1 VAVTATFGDVSPID
15 GETAMS
21 NSRMSIYAGVLAAGV
36 AAGVASLA
44 AQAPVPPAPP
54 APPAAPR
61 APRAPQPP
69 ERRMLMLEG
78 RGSQI
83 GVVVRDGD
91 ATVPGVHVDEVD
103 ADSPAQRAG
112 VRSGDLI
119 TEFDGERVRSARQ
132 FTRLVQETA
141 PGQRVSMS
149 VQRDGQRQALQ
160 ITPEDR
166 VTSWAPG
173 IDADEIRR
181 EVERGLQGLRDLPH
195 VIDAPG
201 FRFRMETPTGPRGRL
216 GVQVERLTPQLEAY
230 FGAPDGGVLV
240 AEVTPASPAEKAGL
254 KAGDV
259 ITAVNGTS
267 VRDAGDLVEELREAG
282 AGSQVEVRIVRDRT
296 STTLKATLEPT
307 ERPRTS
313 RRGRPA

>member
-1 VAVTATFGDVSPID
+1 
-15 GETAMS
+15 MS
-21 NSRMSIYAGVLAAGV
+21 NRRMWILAGVLAAGV
-36 AAGVASLA
+36 SAGVASLA
-44 AQAPVPPAPP
+44 AQAPAPP
-54 APPAAPR
+54 APPPPAAPR
-61 APRAPQPP
+61 PPRAPQPP

-91 ATVPGVHVDEVD
+91 AALPGVRVDEVEG
-103 ADSPAQRAG
+103 DSPAQRAG
-112 VRSGDLI
+112 LRAGDVI

-141 PGQRVSMS
+141 PGQPVSLS
-149 VQRDGQRQALQ
+149 VQRDGQKQALQ

-166 VTSWAPG
+166 VSSWAPG

-181 EVERGLQGLRDLPH
+181 EVERSLQGLRDLPR
-195 VIDAPG
+195 VLEAPG
-201 FRFRMETPTGPRGRL
+201 FHFRMESPTGPRGRL
-216 GVQVERLTPQLEAY
+216 GVQVERLTPQLQDY

-240 AEVTPASPAEKAGL
+240 AEVTAGSPAEKAGL

-282 AGSQVEVRIVRDRT
+282 AGAQVEVRIVRDRT
-296 STTLKATLEPT
+296 ASTLTATLEPS
-307 ERPRTS
+307 ERPRAP

>member
-1 VAVTATFGDVSPID
+1 
-15 GETAMS
+15 MS
-21 NSRMSIYAGVLAAGV
+21 NGRMSICAGLLAAGV

-44 AQAPVPPAPP
+44 AQAPAPPAPS

-78 RGSQI
+78 RGSHI

-91 ATVPGVHVDEVD
+91 ATVPGVRVDEVD

-112 VRSGDLI
+112 VRGGDVI

-166 VTSWAPG
+166 VISWAPG

-195 VIDAPG
+195 AIDAPG
-201 FRFRMETPTGPRGRL
+201 FRFRMESPTGPRARL
-216 GVQVERLTPQLEAY
+216 GVQVEPLTPQLEAY

-267 VRDAGDLVEELREAG
+267 VRDASGLVEELREAG

-307 ERPRTS
+307 ERPRSS